1 MDYCSNLFSLLSCLY
16 VAETYIHMNVARNV
30 YGYGRGG
37 EYVYMLRYTHA
48 GTREINLQMEEEHR
62 YKSRVMHTS
71 IGTVT

>member
-1 MDYCSNLFSLLSCLY
+1 
-16 VAETYIHMNVARNV
+16 MNVARNV